1 MTTIRPIRK
10 VVFVQRLK
18 PAEQT
23 REGIWLP
30 GSWVETTGAGGST
43 ESMMG
48 RELSQLGRII
58 ALSAKAYETGLRKGD
73 IVLVPKFH
81 ERSVVLD
88 GERILVL
95 DYNELLLKVEVS
107 NDRNSNSNHA
117 SE

>member
-23 REGIWLP
+23 QSGLWLP
-30 GSWVETTGAGGST
+30 GSWVETTGKGGST
-43 ESMMG
+43 ESMLG

-58 ALSAKAYETGLRKGD
+58 ALSAKAYEYGLRKGD

-81 ERSVVLD
+81 ERSVILD

-107 NDRNSNSNHA
+107 NDRDSNSNHA